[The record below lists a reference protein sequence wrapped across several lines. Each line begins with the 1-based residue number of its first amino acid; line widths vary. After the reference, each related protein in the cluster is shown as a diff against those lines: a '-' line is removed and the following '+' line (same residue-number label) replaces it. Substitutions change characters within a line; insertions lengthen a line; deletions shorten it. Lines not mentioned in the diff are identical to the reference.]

1 MKRAMHKTQKAILDF
16 ATKKDLGRMTLR
28 EIGEHIGEKHPQKV
42 KHHLGQLKLK
52 GFLSTESQPTTPSA
66 RGLKVNKLEL
76 LSIPILGA
84 ANCGEAQLYA
94 DESFEG
100 FLQVSP
106 SMVPKKKGLFAIKAA
121 GTSMNR
127 ANVDGKTIDEGDFV
141 IVERL
146 NQKPRNG
153 DYVLSII
160 GGQANIKKFIRDSE
174 NNQIVLLSESSQE
187 LPPIY
192 IHPEDLSDYTING
205 KVVEVIKKPSV
216 EKNVNTINK

>member
-1 MKRAMHKTQKAILDF
+1 VHKIQQAILNL
-16 ATKKDLGRMTLR
+16 AAKKDLGRMTLR
-28 EIGEHIGEKHPQKV
+28 EIGEHIGEEHPQKV

-52 GFLSTESQPTTPSA
+52 GFLSTEGQPVTPSA
-66 RGLKVNKLEL
+66 RGLKVNKLGL

-84 ANCGEAQLYA
+84 ANCGDAQLYA

-106 SMVPKKKGLFAIKAA
+106 SMVPRQKGLFAIKAV

-127 ANVDGKTIDEGDFV
+127 ANVGGKTIDEGDFV
-141 IVERL
+141 IVDWTNL
-146 NQKPRNG
+146 KPRNG

-160 GGQANIKKFIRDSE
+160 GGQANIKKFVRDRE
-174 NNQIVLLSESSQE
+174 NDQIVLLSESSQE

-192 IHPEDLSDYTING
+192 IHPEDISDYTING

-216 EKNVNTINK
+216 EKNANIIKK

>member
-1 MKRAMHKTQKAILDF
+1 
-16 ATKKDLGRMTLR
+16 MTLR
-28 EIGEHIGEKHPQKV
+28 EIGEHIGEEHPQKI

-52 GFLSTESQPTTPSA
+52 GLLTVENKPATPSA
-66 RGLKVNKLEL
+66 GGHKLNKSGL

-106 SMVPKKKGLFAIKAA
+106 SMVPKKKGLFAIRAV
-121 GTSMNR
+121 GSSMNR
-127 ANVDGKTIDEGDFV
+127 ANIGGKTIDEGDFV
-141 IVERL
+141 IVDRTDGR
-146 NQKPRNG
+146 PRDG

-160 GGQANIKKFIRDSE
+160 GGQANIKKFLRDKE
-174 NNQIVLLSESSQE
+174 NNQLVLLSESSQE

-192 IHPEDLSDYTING
+192 IHPEDLSNYMING
-205 KVVEVIKKPSV
+205 RVVDVIKKPR
-216 EKNVNTINK
+216 I